1 VHNWYERIK
10 QRPATAE
17 AMLKIQLY

>member
-1 VHNWYERIK
+1 WYERIK